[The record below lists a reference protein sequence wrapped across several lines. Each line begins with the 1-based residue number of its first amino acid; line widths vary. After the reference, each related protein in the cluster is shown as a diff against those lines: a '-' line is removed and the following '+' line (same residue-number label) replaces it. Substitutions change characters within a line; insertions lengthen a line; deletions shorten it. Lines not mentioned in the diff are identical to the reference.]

1 MIISKEFVRAN
12 LKSLDINANKYSA
25 GSVMIFAGS
34 FGMAGAAVLS
44 AKAALRSGAGIVRLA
59 VPDSVYPICAVGVP
73 EAVFSVVSSEEGKLG
88 ADAYSAVAPC
98 FSKCGAVA
106 FGPGLGTG
114 EGVSAT
120 LTKLLTENTKPL
132 LIDAD
137 GINVLSM
144 HIDLLKEKSC
154 PVLLTPHEGE
164 MARLTG
170 KPSEYIRENRKEVAT
185 EFAQKYGVTLL
196 LKGKDTLIVSEKGEL
211 ALNPTGNAGLA
222 TAGSGDVLTGII
234 SAFMSQGNSPF
245 ESAEMG
251 AFVHG
256 LSADIAARDLGE
268 RSLIASDIIE
278 YLPKTFKEC

>member
-1 MIISKEFVRAN
+1 M
-12 LKSLDINANKYSA
+12 
-25 GSVMIFAGS
+25 
-34 FGMAGAAVLS
+34 
-44 AKAALRSGAGIVRLA
+44 RLV
-59 VPDSVYPICAVGVP
+59 VPDKIYPICAVGVP
-73 EAVFSVVSSEEGKLG
+73 ETVFSVVSSEDGRLSS
-88 ADAYSAVAPC
+88 DTYQAVEPC

-106 FGPGLGTG
+106 FGPGLGMG

-120 LTKLLTENTKPL
+120 LTKLLAENTKPL

-144 HIDLLKEKSC
+144 HIDLLSGKSC

-170 KPSEYIRENRKEVAT
+170 KTSEYIRENRKEVAT

-196 LKGKDTLIVSEKGEL
+196 LKGKDSLVVSEKGDV
-211 ALNPTGNAGLA
+211 AVNPTGNAGLA

-234 SAFMSQGNSPF
+234 SAFMSQGNSTF
-245 ESAEMG
+245 EAAKMG

-256 LSADIAARDLGE
+256 LSADIAAKDLGE
-268 RSLIASDIIE
+268 RSIIASDIIE
-278 YLPKTFKEC
+278 YLPKALKEC